1 MIFTLLNVIIS
12 YDILQIDFFGA
23 EDFLRLLLHYYG
35 KDLTMTQD
43 DALKQLI
50 SERKKENSIA
60 FKCFIMLLNIA
71 FFTAALIAQKITG
84 VHGEEFWNNLW
95 NIFTGPGKLVTD
107 YFSLGC
113 LASAM
118 FNAGLCGL
126 ACTLII
132 TFSRARA
139 NSTTFAAY
147 ILVIAHCFY
156 GLNFINMWPPF
167 IGVLVYCGIKKKSM
181 RDNLHIAM
189 FSTALAPFISD
200 FLFFYPLG
208 SSLKIGEFSV
218 FGIIL
223 SIAFGILAG
232 FLVPAL
238 LPGTAAMHR
247 GYNMYKAGL
256 AIGILGI
263 FVYCFLYKTLGITPA
278 NTGYAPGTGYEA
290 FRSTHYL
297 FMNCFF
303 ISIFLLALIIGFMQN
318 GRSFKNY
325 RELTSCSGYGLDF
338 ADKFGM
344 PLCLINFG
352 IYGFSIL
359 AYLNI
364 IFWIPV
370 VFPAL
375 PAGVGFTGATVGVI
389 FAALTFSADGQ
400 HPKNV
405 GPVVLGY
412 TLLFAI
418 VCGICLITGADV
430 PWTLATQAYIN
441 GLAFATGLCPIT
453 GSYGFKYGVIAGLVS
468 AIICTSTSAM
478 HGGFVLYN
486 GGFNAGL
493 TAIILIPVLDFYNI
507 KPKRVDND
515 EIYPIENYRKDPLM
529 NLIEKIERRIKRLS
543 QK

>member
-1 MIFTLLNVIIS
+1 MSQADVHSHLMEKRI
-12 YDILQIDFFGA
+12 
-23 EDFLRLLLHYYG
+23 
-35 KDLTMTQD
+35 
-43 DALKQLI
+43 
-50 SERKKENSIA
+50 KENSIA
-60 FKCFIMLLNIA
+60 FKCFIILLNLSFFVAAPIA
-71 FFTAALIAQKITG
+71 KMVTG
-84 VHGEEFWNNLW
+84 VSNELFWRNLW
-95 NIFTGPGKLVTD
+95 DIFTGPSKLVTD

-113 LASAM
+113 LASTL

-132 TFSRARA
+132 TVSRARA

-156 GLNFINMWPPF
+156 GLNFINMWPSF
-167 IGVLVYCGIKKKSM
+167 IGVIVYCKVTGHSR

-200 FLFFYPLG
+200 FLFYYPPGGALKLG
-208 SSLKIGEFSV
+208 QFSV
-218 FGIIL
+218 LGILL
-223 SIAFGILAG
+223 SLTFGILAG

-238 LPGTAAMHR
+238 LPGTSAMHR

-263 FVYCFLYKTLGITPA
+263 FVYCFLYKTFGVSPHDTGFDA
-278 NTGYAPGTGYEA
+278 NVDYES
-290 FRSTHYL
+290 FGSVYYI
-297 FMNCFF
+297 FMNAFF
-303 ISIFLLALIIGFMQN
+303 SAIFLSALILGYFRN
-318 GRSFKNY
+318 GRSFRNY
-325 RELTSCSGYGLDF
+325 RRLTACSGHGMDF

-352 IYGFSIL
+352 IYGFCIL

-364 IFWIPV
+364 IFWLPT
-370 VFPAL
+370 VFPFL
-375 PAGVGFTGATVGVI
+375 PDGVGFTGPTAGVA

-405 GPVVLGY
+405 GPVALGY
-412 TLLFAI
+412 TILFTL
-418 VCGICLITGADV
+418 VCAVCLASGADV
-430 PWTLATQAYIN
+430 PWTLSTQAYIN
-441 GLAFATGLCPIT
+441 GLAFATGLCPIA

-468 AIICTSTSAM
+468 AIICTSTAAM

-493 TAIILIPVLDFYNI
+493 TAIILIPILDFYKI
-507 KPKRVDND
+507 KPKKIDDD
-515 EIYPIENYRKDPLM
+515 EIIPIKGFEKDLIMKLLDRAEKRKQ
-529 NLIEKIERRIKRLS
+529 EKAKL
-543 QK
+543 K